1 MNICLLLIYKQL
13 IEVILRPFTNK
24 IMICQNNIRILCNKH
39 FILGALFFCFL
50 SGETFSQNDDGNVY
64 NYVQQKA
71 TLKKTEMIQG
81 ENSEINKNR
90 FMGYEKELIQKSSQS
105 KEILLQ
111 EKKADGVKNSTANE
125 ETSTLSL
132 NIFLYVLD
140 TFKED

>member
-1 MNICLLLIYKQL
+1 
-13 IEVILRPFTNK
+13 
-24 IMICQNNIRILCNKH
+24 MICQNNIRILSNMP
-39 FILGALFFCFL
+39 FILGGLFFCFI

-81 ENSEINKNR
+81 ENSENNKNR
-90 FMGYEKELIQKSSQS
+90 FIGYDKELIQKSSQS

>member
-1 MNICLLLIYKQL
+1 MNNCLLLIYKQL

-64 NYVQQKA
+64 NYVQQKS
-71 TLKKTEMIQG
+71 TLKKTGMIQG
-81 ENSEINKNR
+81 ENSE
-90 FMGYEKELIQKSSQS
+90 IQKSSQS

>member
-1 MNICLLLIYKQL
+1 
-13 IEVILRPFTNK
+13 
-24 IMICQNNIRILCNKH
+24 MICQNNIRILSSKP

-50 SGETFSQNDDGNVY
+50 SGETFSQKEDGNVY

-71 TLKKTEMIQG
+71 TLKKTEIIQG
-81 ENSEINKNR
+81 ENSENNKNR
-90 FMGYEKELIQKSSQS
+90 FIGYDNELIQKSSQS
-105 KEILLQ
+105 KEILFQ
-111 EKKADGVKNSTANE
+111 EKKADGVKNNTANE